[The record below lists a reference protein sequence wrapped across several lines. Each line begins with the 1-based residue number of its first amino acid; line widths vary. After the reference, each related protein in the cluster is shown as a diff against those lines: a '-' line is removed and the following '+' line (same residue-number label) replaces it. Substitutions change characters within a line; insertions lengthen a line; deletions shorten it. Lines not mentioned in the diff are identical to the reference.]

1 MKRAF
6 ARSLFSEFRIG
17 FQGDMDF
24 LFRLANVEFVLRI
37 YVSGVYDHI
46 DKGD

>member
-6 ARSLFSEFRIG
+6 ARSLFSELWIG
-17 FQGDMDF
+17 FQGDVEF

-37 YVSGVYDHI
+37 NVSGVYDHI
-46 DKGD
+46 NECD

>member
-6 ARSLFSEFRIG
+6 ARSLFSELWIG
-17 FQGDMDF
+17 FQGDMEI
-24 LFRLANVEFVLRI
+24 LFCLANVEFVLRT